1 MTYRLQRWI
10 VRRSNYPFA
19 IPGKPIGVV
28 EATDKTAAAIEAA
41 KHFSGALV
49 LEAEARV
56 NPELE
61 RVVDRAVKAAGRR
74 AKGRASGWA
83 RPRQQPLNP
92 TLKTPDGDAA

>member
-1 MTYRLQRWI
+1 MTHRLQRWI

-41 KHFSGALV
+41 KHFSGALTI
-49 LEAEARV
+49 EAEAHV

-61 RVVDRAVKAAGRR
+61 RVVARAVQAAGRR
-74 AKGRASGWA
+74 AGRGAYGRGWSRAKPMTDRSDPKGDEA
-83 RPRQQPLNP
+83 
-92 TLKTPDGDAA
+92 